1 MAAVKL
7 DAVQRR
13 TPGVGVGWRIV
24 AIALAY
30 TLIVRV
36 FGLLAGPRPSPAPE
50 YLQLVAINLVTGA
63 VVALVFLPLARR
75 LPFGMPTRLLA
86 VFVPLYWIGLVSNL
100 VEAAVYTTLPR
111 VQ

>member
-1 MAAVKL
+1 MTAAEL

-13 TPGVGVGWRIV
+13 APALDVPWRIV

-30 TLIVRV
+30 ALVARV
-36 FGLLAGPRPSPAPE
+36 LGLLTGPRPSLAPE
-50 YLQLVAINLVTGA
+50 YLQLLAINLVTGA

-75 LPFGMPTRLLA
+75 LPFGMRTRFLA

-100 VEAAVYTTLPR
+100 VGGR
-111 VQ
+111 G